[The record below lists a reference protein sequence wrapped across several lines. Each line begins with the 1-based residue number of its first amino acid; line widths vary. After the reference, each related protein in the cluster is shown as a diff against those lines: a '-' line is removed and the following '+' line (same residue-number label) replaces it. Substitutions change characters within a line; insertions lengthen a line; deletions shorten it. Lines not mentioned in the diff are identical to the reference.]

1 MLQYKNIA
9 KFIEVL
15 NRHSSLTYLRWKHL
29 LEELV
34 LSVRSQ
40 EIIDPTAKPS
50 NIVI

>member
-9 KFIEVL
+9 KFTEVL

-29 LEELV
+29 LEEPV

-40 EIIDPTAKPS
+40 EIDPTAKPS